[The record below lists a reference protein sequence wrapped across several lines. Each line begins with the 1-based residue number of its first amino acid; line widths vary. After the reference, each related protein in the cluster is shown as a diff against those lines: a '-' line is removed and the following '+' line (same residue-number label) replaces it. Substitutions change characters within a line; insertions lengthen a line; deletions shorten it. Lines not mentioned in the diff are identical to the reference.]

1 MSWGGKMQGQRVL
14 IIGLDGA
21 DWRVLQPYL
30 DDGVMPNLAHL
41 VETGTS
47 GVLRSTIPTHSA
59 VAWASFM
66 TGQNPGRHG
75 VFDFMRR
82 SPHNRVRMVKSNS
95 RSITSETFLHI
106 LGRHNRRV
114 GAIHIPLTYPPF
126 PVNGFLVSG
135 MAIPEG
141 ATYTYPKDFAD
152 ELDNKVGGFPINLM
166 DWRFMLER
174 PEALIDEAIATTRQ
188 RAQVLH
194 YVMENKRWD
203 VLIQV
208 FVGLDR
214 LQHPLMHILDP
225 MHPLHDPSL
234 AQRLDDRLRVF
245 FATLD
250 EVLGMAR
257 HNLPHDAVLMVLSDH
272 GFRSVYKLLNLKEL
286 LKKMGMLN
294 TRPSL
299 TVQKA
304 IRQWLRKWLAPVR
317 HWLPHRRRN
326 ARDLGSPILMVD
338 LDWAQTRAYTTT
350 YTGQDIVINL
360 KGREPGGIVTL
371 DEKEGLLDDI
381 RSQLLAQRDPQDG
394 APIIKDVVRT
404 SDLYRGPSLD
414 AGPDLLVVPADGL
427 VTCAVEQGPNLMPLR
442 AYMGAHRQEGIF
454 VATGQGIK
462 AGELIADAVLLDLAP
477 TILYLAGVP
486 IPIDMDGQV
495 LDLFS
500 DDRLSRWPPVCQTPT
515 IREEVEYTFSPE
527 EEQEVEDRLRGLGY
541 L

>member
-1 MSWGGKMQGQRVL
+1 
-14 IIGLDGA
+14 
-21 DWRVLQPYL
+21 
-30 DDGVMPNLAHL
+30 
-41 VETGTS
+41 
-47 GVLRSTIPTHSA
+47 
-59 VAWASFM
+59 
-66 TGQNPGRHG
+66 
-75 VFDFMRR
+75 
-82 SPHNRVRMVKSNS
+82 MVKSNS
-95 RSITSETFLHI
+95 RSIQSETFLHI
-106 LGRHNRRV
+106 LGRHNCRV

-126 PVNGFLVSG
+126 PINGFLVSG
-135 MAIPEG
+135 MVVPEG
-141 ATYTYPKDFAD
+141 MAYTYPEDFAD
-152 ELDNKVGGFPINLM
+152 ELDKVGGFPLNLM

-188 RAQVLH
+188 RAKVLH
-194 YVMENKRWD
+194 YVIENKRWD
-203 VLIQV
+203 VLVQV
-208 FVGLDR
+208 FVSPDR

-234 AQRLDDRLRVF
+234 AQRLDARLRVF

-250 EVLGMAR
+250 DVLGMAR
-257 HNLPHDAVLMVLSDH
+257 HILPHDAVLVVLSDH

-286 LKKMGMLN
+286 LKEIEMLT

-299 TVQKA
+299 TAQRA
-304 IRQWLRKWLAPVR
+304 MRQWLRKWLAPVR

-326 ARDLGSPILMVD
+326 ERDLGSPILMVD
-338 LDWAQTRAYTTT
+338 LDWTRTRAYTTT

-381 RSQLLAQRDPQDG
+381 RSRLLVQRDPQDG
-394 APIIKDVVRT
+394 TPIIKDVFHA
-404 SDLYRGPSLD
+404 SNLYRGPYLD
-414 AGPDLLVVPADGL
+414 DGPDLLVIPADGL
-427 VTCAVEQGPNLMPLR
+427 ATCAVERGPNLMPLR

-454 VATGQGIK
+454 VAGGPGIK

-486 IPIDMDGQV
+486 IPTDMDGQV

-500 DDRLSRWPPVCQTPT
+500 DERLSRWPPVYQVPT
-515 IREEVEYTFSPE
+515 IREEIEYTCSPE
-527 EEQEVEDRLRGLGY
+527 EEHEVEERLRGLGY